1 MKELKAIPLAFTYA
15 GCFLGAGYVSGQEL
29 WQFFGSFGNWGYVG
43 FVIAIGLFVML
54 GIMLIRLTQ
63 MTGCEAVD
71 RLLVP
76 WDIPWLRTAAGLIMA
91 GMLLCTTVIMTA
103 GVAALLHQ
111 LFAVPAW
118 LGGLAFAAAVVL
130 ITLLGIS
137 GMIRT
142 FAMLIPLLVGA
153 TILFAVIAFC
163 QFDLHNIFR
172 LTNTNTNPLTPNW
185 LIAALTFVSYNFLGG
200 IGIMTPVGKLVK
212 QEKTVYAGMILSG
225 LLLTG
230 VAFSVLGSLAIFP
243 PATEAELPMVAL
255 ASQLNP
261 ILGGC
266 YGLMMLIAMFCNS
279 LGSLVA
285 LTTYMEQKKPN
296 LMKKKK
302 TVCLASGVFIWAGSL
317 IGFGDL
323 VGTVFPFFGYI
334 SVVYMVG
341 LTVHFVREKKKGN
354 EKIPEA

>member
-130 ITLLGIS
+130 IPCWVS
-137 GMIRT
+137 
-142 FAMLIPLLVGA
+142 
-153 TILFAVIAFC
+153 
-163 QFDLHNIFR
+163 
-172 LTNTNTNPLTPNW
+172 
-185 LIAALTFVSYNFLGG
+185 AA
-200 IGIMTPVGKLVK
+200 
-212 QEKTVYAGMILSG
+212 
-225 LLLTG
+225 
-230 VAFSVLGSLAIFP
+230 
-243 PATEAELPMVAL
+243 
-255 ASQLNP
+255 
-261 ILGGC
+261 
-266 YGLMMLIAMFCNS
+266 
-279 LGSLVA
+279 
-285 LTTYMEQKKPN
+285 
-296 LMKKKK
+296 
-302 TVCLASGVFIWAGSL
+302 
-317 IGFGDL
+317 
-323 VGTVFPFFGYI
+323 
-334 SVVYMVG
+334 
-341 LTVHFVREKKKGN
+341 
-354 EKIPEA
+354 